1 MDARVLEVQQ
11 WLGNTFPS
19 YFYYDETGIN
29 SGSFPVE
36 PDGMTGNT
44 TVTALIMALQI
55 TLNLSPIDGIWGN
68 GTTNACPTIS
78 SSASNG
84 NLLKIVQSG
93 LICKGY
99 NPGTLDGYWG
109 NNTAN
114 AISQFKSDLGFS
126 NPSSQLSPA
135 FFKFLLTTD
144 PSIIISGSNV
154 YIRAVQQYLNAN
166 YSSLFVST
174 LGYIPT
180 GGFFER
186 KTSKALIY
194 AFQYCI
200 GTTADGVLGPN
211 TFSLMPTI
219 SAQSTNDINVVKILQ
234 CALICNQF
242 MTTYITGEY
251 DGTTTYAVA
260 EFQSFMCLSDDNLVN
275 VGDVNRRTWGALLWS
290 RGDTSRD
297 YNAIDTIT
305 RLSTQQCSALYQNGV
320 RYIGRYLTKVQNGLD
335 KNMTDDEIVRIHNSG
350 CNIIPIFQE
359 SNSSANDFNYS
370 SGYESWNKAIKAAT
384 KLRIPQ
390 CTIYF
395 AVDFDVTDYQVK
407 TIIKEY
413 FQGINDAKSVNP
425 SIYDIGI
432 YSTRNACQK
441 INEYGL
447 AIGCYISDMSS
458 AYSGN
463 LGYTMPDN
471 WNFDQ
476 FYEGNIAIGSDTLH
490 FDKVI
495 ASGDDEG
502 FSSFASIGN
511 DNWNLHTLN
520 YTDINLSI
528 TSASSISTI
537 ISTIYDL
544 ENAYEELYPN
554 GTAIECLYSV
564 LYYLWHYK
572 YTTLDFNIT
581 LQTNEDFS
589 YGIESSIDY
598 QQLVNSLS
606 NFINNN
612 SLTILKDSQDKL
624 FELPHLAIVIAAYL
638 EIDLPVVKKEWYGWA
653 GDLAS
658 SFLEIKVLK
667 NNLGNQYIDDITHAR
682 DRIGRMEVSPDV
694 VQFNY
699 CDYYADIDA
708 FNIYTLIMEY
718 VNQDLYGN
726 HILSEAMLNYYNN
739 DSMLSSRIYR
749 LMNNLPITQY
759 NVSSITQEL
768 KEYFLDSN
776 QFFLRS
782 TKSNMANPT
791 QDDINIIEACCQ
803 SFAEIIIHDFS
814 QAN

>member
-1 MDARVLEVQQ
+1 MDVRVLEVQQ

-68 GTTNACPTIS
+68 GTTNACPTVS

-297 YNAIDTIT
+297 YNSIDTIT

-384 KLRIPQ
+384 KLRIPH

-407 TIIKEY
+407 TIIKEF

-425 SIYDIGI
+425 SIYDVGI
-432 YSTRNACQK
+432 YSTRNACQR

-447 AIGCYISDMSS
+447 TTGCYVSDMSS

-463 LGYTMPDN
+463 LGYIMPSN

-476 FYEGNIAIGSDTLH
+476 FHETTITLGADSLH
-490 FDKVI
+490 IDKVI
-495 ASGDDEG
+495 ASGNDLG
-502 FSSFASIGN
+502 FSSFDAVGN

-520 YTDINLSI
+520 YNDINTAVSYATNI
-528 TSASSISTI
+528 TSI
-537 ISTIYDL
+537 ISLISDL
-544 ENAYEELYPN
+544 ENAYSTLYPD
-554 GTAIECLYSV
+554 GTTVDCLYAV
-564 LYYLWHYK
+564 LYHLWHYK
-572 YTTLDFNIT
+572 YSTWDFNVT
-581 LQTNEDFS
+581 LQTYEEFS
-589 YGIESSIDY
+589 NTLNTSPSFS
-598 QQLVNSLS
+598 QLNNTLS

-612 SLTILKDSQDKL
+612 SLTLIKDSQNKL

-638 EIDLPVVKKEWYGWA
+638 EIDSSLIKKEWFGWA

-658 SFLEIKVLK
+658 AFKEIKVLK
-667 NNLGNQYIDDITHAR
+667 ETLGNMYIDDITHAR
-682 DRIGRMEVSPDV
+682 DRIGRMETSSDI

-699 CDYYADIDA
+699 CDYYADIDSY
-708 FNIYTLIMEY
+708 NIYILIMKSINE
-718 VNQDLYGN
+718 NSNTN
-726 HILSEAMLNYYNN
+726 HILSEALYDYYSSDTN
-739 DSMLSSRIYR
+739 LSSRIYQ
-749 LMNNLPITQY
+749 LLNNIPIDEY

-768 KEYFLDSN
+768 YDYFTSPAQLPLLIS
-776 QFFLRS
+776 
-782 TKSNMANPT
+782 KSN
-791 QDDINIIEACCQ
+791 INILTQSESNIINACCQ
-803 SFAEIIIHDFS
+803 SYAEMIIHDFS
-814 QAN
+814 LAS